1 MIDPGLP
8 NGSLRQGLR
17 PIPIPPTTRG
27 YRVVLADPPWHFD
40 LHSAKGGEKSPRAQY
55 RCMGF
60 ADLVAF
66 GRAIGL
72 APGARTGRWAT
83 TFADQCALVLWAT
96 WPVVARGDHVGLMRE
111 WGFTPKTGGSWTKQT
126 RTGKLGFGTGFI
138 LRSASE
144 PWLIGTRGAPPIAS
158 KSERGALLD
167 EEFLADHNGLVAE
180 RGAHS
185 VKPPEL
191 HALIE
196 RLFPRGPYLE
206 LFARRPHAG
215 WDCYGDEIGGF
226 VPAEEGRDAA

>member
-1 MIDPGLP
+1 MMTPEKPPALP
-8 NGSLRQGLR
+8 NGSAAAPLR
-17 PIPIPPTTRG
+17 PIPLGRG

-40 LHSAKGGEKSPRAQY
+40 LHSAKGEAKSPQAHY

-66 GRAIGL
+66 AREIRL
-72 APGARTGRWAT
+72 NRLVAPR
-83 TFADQCALVLWAT
+83 CALVMWAT

-111 WGFTPKTGGSWTKQT
+111 WGFCPKTGGSWTKQT

-144 PWLIGTRGAPPIAS
+144 PWLLGTRGRDGRGPPIGS
-158 KSERGALLD
+158 RSERGALLD
-167 EEFLADHNGLVAE
+167 IDFLDDHNGLVAE
-180 RGAHS
+180 AGAHS
-185 VKPPEL
+185 VKPPEM

-206 LFARRPHAG
+206 LFARRPRAG
-215 WDCYGDEIGGF
+215 WDCYGDALGGF
-226 VPAEEGRDAA
+226 VAADEAEAAA